1 MHEYALVQ
9 ALVDDVER
17 QVRGREGE
25 VRRVRV
31 RMGALSGVDPELFAT
46 AYDTFR
52 PRTVCAG
59 ATLELIPVPARWVCP
74 QCRRQIAAGERLQCC
89 EGPARLVQG
98 DDLVLEQL
106 ELEVP

>member
-1 MHEYALVQ
+1 MHEYSLVQ
-9 ALVDDVER
+9 ALILDVER
-17 QVRGREGE
+17 HLRGRAGA

-31 RMGALSGVDPELFAT
+31 RMGALCGVDPELLAT

-52 PRTVCAG
+52 PHTVCDG
-59 ATLELIPVPARWVCP
+59 ATLELTRIPALWSCP

-89 EGPARLVQG
+89 GGPARLVQG

>member
-1 MHEYALVQ
+1 MHEYSLVQ
-9 ALVDDVER
+9 ALIDDVAR
-17 QVRGREGE
+17 NVRGRDGA

-31 RMGALSGVDPELFAT
+31 RLGALSGVDPDLLAT

-52 PRTVCAG
+52 PHTVCAG
-59 ATLELIPVPARWVCP
+59 ATLELTRVPARWSCP
-74 QCRRQIAAGERLQCC
+74 QCRREIVAGERLQCC
-89 EGPARLVQG
+89 GGPAQLVQG